1 MKINVD
7 GVVLA
12 AGQSKRMGVS
22 KAQLEFE
29 PGVTLLEHAVQILRK
44 AGCRYIV
51 AVVNVGDDWTA
62 RLADV
67 AGAAVVINDRPNSQQ
82 IDSIRLG
89 IVHLP
94 DDAAGAM
101 VLPVDFPALRVGTV
115 TSMIN
120 AFEHR
125 QPPVLV
131 PICLGRPGHP
141 VIFSREIF
149 GELMTDPLPRG
160 AETVVDA
167 HRPDRFELRID
178 DPGILLDVDSPADY
192 QSFLRGR

>member
-1 MKINVD
+1 VKVNVD

-12 AGQSKRMGVS
+12 AGESKRMGVS
-22 KAQLEFE
+22 KAKLEFE
-29 PGVTLLEHAVQILRK
+29 PGVTLMEHAVQILRK
-44 AGCRYIV
+44 AGCRYVV
-51 AVVNVGDDWTA
+51 AVVNAADDWTA

-67 AGAAVVINDRPNSQQ
+67 AGAAVVINDRPKSQQ

-89 IVHLP
+89 LAHLP
-94 DDAAGAM
+94 DDAAGAV
-101 VLPVDFPALRVGTV
+101 VLPVDFPAIHVSTV

-120 AFEHR
+120 AFEQK

-131 PICLGRPGHP
+131 PVCLGRPGHP

-149 GELMTDPLPRG
+149 YELMTDPLPRG
-160 AETVVDA
+160 AETVVES
-167 HRPDRFELRID
+167 HRADRFELPIN